1 MSNRKHSMN
10 AAVAIAASLL
20 AAPSWAQIV
29 MDGSRDL
36 NYGAPLSIQNTNTQF
51 GNGTNGD
58 PVNAGGGSEIDG
70 IYSKVSGGRLYVLI
84 TGNLQTNFEK
94 LDIFIDSVPDDQMTM
109 TPRGVNQI
117 IGADQPKM
125 VDGYSAKQPDPV
137 NLPDPNSGALQR
149 MSGLRFDAGFNAD
162 YYVGINHGFEGNMD
176 GTGTGTN
183 GGLRLYAASANFAKL
198 SDPANAV
205 VGFGQ
210 ALGMQLA
217 PRGLPQ
223 VLRGT
228 TADVDIDGDAD
239 GNDFLIWQR
248 NVGATG
254 VNRKMGDISGN
265 GSVGSEDLDTL
276 KAAFGFD
283 NDTASFNANFFA
295 PQSTGI
301 DNSNVLLGPAL
312 PGLAQGQLID
322 KNYAAANPGL
332 TPELNFT
339 LAPTSPNNVE
349 NRRDLLNTVN
359 LELAIDNSNVA
370 GVSEAAPFTT
380 PTTEDT
386 AAVATGIEF
395 SIPLSQLGTPTGA
408 IKLFAFINNNNHNYA
423 SNQFSGL
430 GILDTNLGG
439 NGFGGDGENGTLS
452 GVNMND
458 YAGDQFV
465 TIANPAVAAASS
477 VPEPAAASLL
487 ALALLGLAARVRRN

>member
-1 MSNRKHSMN
+1 MSNRKHILN

-20 AAPSWAQIV
+20 TAPSWAQII
-29 MDGSRDL
+29 MDGSRDM

-58 PVNAGGGSEIDG
+58 AVNAGQGSEIDG
-70 IYSKVSGGRLYVLI
+70 VYGKVSGGRLYVLI

-94 LDIFIDSVPDDQMTM
+94 LDIFLDSVPDDEMTM
-109 TPRGVNQI
+109 APKGVNQI

-149 MSGLRFDAGFNAD
+149 MSGLTFDTGFNAD

-183 GGLRLYAASANFAKL
+183 GGLQLYAASVNFAKL
-198 SDPANAV
+198 SDPANGV

-254 VNRKMGDISGN
+254 INRKMGDISGN

-301 DNSNVLLGPAL
+301 DNSNVLLGPTL
-312 PGLAQGQLID
+312 PGLTQGQLID

-339 LAPTSPNNVE
+339 LAPTSPNNTE
-349 NRRDLLNTVN
+349 NRRDLLNTVDFQ
-359 LELAIDNSNVA
+359 LAIDNSNVL
-370 GVSEAAPFTT
+370 GVNGGPSFTL
-380 PTTEDT
+380 PTTEDPASVT
-386 AAVATGIEF
+386 TGIEF
-395 SIPLSQLGTPTGA
+395 SIPLSQIGATTGA
-408 IKLFAFINNNNHNYA
+408 IKLFAFINNTNHNYA
-423 SNQFSGL
+423 SNQFAGT
-430 GILDTNLGG
+430 GILDTNPGG
-439 NGFGGDGENGTLS
+439 NGFGGDALDFTLS
-452 GVNMND
+452 GVNLNN
-458 YAGDQFV
+458 YPGDQFV
-465 TIANPAVAAASS
+465 TISNPIVPANSA
-477 VPEPAAASLL
+477 VPEPPAASLL
-487 ALALLGLAARVRRN
+487 ALAVLGLALRTRRN